1 MTFDMTQPI
10 TFEVEVANLVL
21 APQWQAL
28 IQQLM
33 SETDTFMIGGIRDGY
48 SRPEMVDTPAITLL
62 LIAEQ
67 ADSRLPVGMGSIDN
81 GELGMA
87 ILKQFQG
94 AGLGQELMNTLLDWA
109 SHVGL
114 ASVWLDVQTDNQPAV
129 HIYRKFEFMIQGVPR
144 QLTLPNG
151 RETTLQRMI
160 KILEDKE
167 S

>member
-10 TFEVEVANLVL
+10 TFEVEVANLAL

-48 SRPEMVDTPAITLL
+48 SRTEVVDTPAITLL

-114 ASVWLDVQTDNQPAV
+114 ASVWLDV
-129 HIYRKFEFMIQGVPR
+129 RKRTCQ
-144 QLTLPNG
+144 
-151 RETTLQRMI
+151 
-160 KILEDKE
+160 
-167 S
+167 

>member
-10 TFEVEVANLVL
+10 TFEVEVANLAL

-48 SRPEMVDTPAITLL
+48 SRPEVVDTPAITLL

-94 AGLGQELMNTLLDWA
+94 AGLGQELMNTL
-109 SHVGL
+109 
-114 ASVWLDVQTDNQPAV
+114 
-129 HIYRKFEFMIQGVPR
+129 
-144 QLTLPNG
+144 
-151 RETTLQRMI
+151 
-160 KILEDKE
+160 
-167 S
+167 